1 MKKRSSLIIFFV
13 IIVGN
18 IVSLFF
24 SGSEYSLGFGFSM
37 LSTDVNFACGIILAT
52 VCSIGIRTKYI
63 STEKIPY
70 LIRYGGRKKAVI
82 VELCI
87 VGLYSFL
94 FSFLQF
100 ATIFLYN
107 LFVNNEN
114 VFSEIIISFISTFF
128 VIYFVLT
135 AQMLLE
141 LFVKKDL
148 SSLIMSLISVTMITV
163 GSGVQEMI
171 EKGVSK
177 DLEARLRFINQFDIF
192 NYMSAYR
199 MNKIGIDSRI
209 AVLFP
214 IILCVVSS
222 ILLIMSVQKYD
233 IKE

>member
-1 MKKRSSLIIFFV
+1 
-13 IIVGN
+13 
-18 IVSLFF
+18 
-24 SGSEYSLGFGFSM
+24 
-37 LSTDVNFACGIILAT
+37 
-52 VCSIGIRTKYI
+52 
-63 STEKIPY
+63 
-70 LIRYGGRKKAVI
+70 
-82 VELCI
+82 
-87 VGLYSFL
+87 
-94 FSFLQF
+94 
-100 ATIFLYN
+100 
-107 LFVNNEN
+107 
-114 VFSEIIISFISTFF
+114 
-128 VIYFVLT
+128 
-135 AQMLLE
+135 MLLE

-177 DLEARLRFINQFDIF
+177 DLEARLSFINQFDIF

>member
-1 MKKRSSLIIFFV
+1 M
-13 IIVGN
+13 
-18 IVSLFF
+18 
-24 SGSEYSLGFGFSM
+24 
-37 LSTDVNFACGIILAT
+37 
-52 VCSIGIRTKYI
+52 
-63 STEKIPY
+63 
-70 LIRYGGRKKAVI
+70 
-82 VELCI
+82 
-87 VGLYSFL
+87 

-100 ATIFLYN
+100 ASILLYN

-128 VIYFVLT
+128 VVYFVLT

-177 DLEARLRFINQFDIF
+177 DLEARLGFINQFDIF